1 MINGKLEDDEE
12 DIIHL
17 LNNEEILN
25 ENKIIIIDRYNKSFN
40 EISKIENSLWE
51 YLLKNNKVVPTLNNL
66 KNCLESDIDKKYTQD
81 FLNLESTYN
90 AFFDISNKYDEDEIN
105 NLKLKDIIFDNKNIE
120 IATFEAFLKSINY
133 VYEFFPEK
141 LEHQFMQYMIE
152 LKKVET
158 NPQNYQ
164 ILIDRDFNELA
175 FKLIENEPDTIIE
188 TLESFNIDYEILVK
202 LMSSYK
208 FNDTQKINLL
218 NILNITKLL
227 KLDDENKTF
236 RDILYDLKIKYFNN
250 INDIDDEI
258 FNELMISDL
267 SEDKKVELFVKYK
280 FKNRDEVTNAMLNI
294 NVSFEKLSHLVS
306 GPISLNNNTYNL
318 KLVKKLKDINYISS
332 YSEKNKNTIVVYTFQ
347 TEKEII

>member
-1 MINGKLEDDEE
+1 MKLKKLKLE
-12 DIIHL
+12 
-17 LNNEEILN
+17 
-25 ENKIIIIDRYNKSFN
+25 
-40 EISKIENSLWE
+40 
-51 YLLKNNKVVPTLNNL
+51 
-66 KNCLESDIDKKYTQD
+66 
-81 FLNLESTYN
+81 
-90 AFFDISNKYDEDEIN
+90 
-105 NLKLKDIIFDNKNIE
+105 DIIFDSKNIE

-133 VYEFFPEK
+133 KYEFFPEN

-158 NPQNYQ
+158 NPENYQ

-236 RDILYDLKIKYFNN
+236 RDILYDLKIKYFND
-250 INDIDDEI
+250 INDEI

-306 GPISLNNNTYNL
+306 GPISLNNSTYNL
-318 KLVKKLKDINYISS
+318 KLVKKLKEINYISS

>member
-1 MINGKLEDDEE
+1 
-12 DIIHL
+12 
-17 LNNEEILN
+17 
-25 ENKIIIIDRYNKSFN
+25 
-40 EISKIENSLWE
+40 
-51 YLLKNNKVVPTLNNL
+51 
-66 KNCLESDIDKKYTQD
+66 
-81 FLNLESTYN
+81 
-90 AFFDISNKYDEDEIN
+90 
-105 NLKLKDIIFDNKNIE
+105 
-120 IATFEAFLKSINY
+120 
-133 VYEFFPEK
+133 
-141 LEHQFMQYMIE
+141 MIE

-164 ILIDRDFNELA
+164 ILIDRDFDELA
-175 FKLIENEPDTIIE
+175 IKLIENEPDTIIE
-188 TLESFNIDYEILVK
+188 AFESFNIDNEILIK

-208 FNDTQKINLL
+208 FSDTQKINLL

-236 RDILYDLKIKYFNN
+236 RDILYDLKNKYF
-250 INDIDDEI
+250 NDIDDEI